1 MRFSAWAVL
10 SLVVLGLVAPGCS
23 STTERQRVDFER
35 MRVQQRVSP
44 YGGGMRPPPGG
55 TVSVEAA
62 AQPLGGDSASLIA
75 VKANPLA
82 ATPALVARGRDRF
95 NIFCAVCHGVGGFGG
110 SLVAENMLPPRPP
123 SLRTPMLRGQPDGYI
138 FGVATYGKGRMAPY
152 APQLTAADR
161 WAVVA
166 YIRQLET
173 GKLESPEMVA
183 DSVRAERIHA
193 SDSMPGPRAAPGRTP

>member
-1 MRFSAWAVL
+1 MPA
-10 SLVVLGLVAPGCS
+10 
-23 STTERQRVDFER
+23 
-35 MRVQQRVSP
+35 
-44 YGGGMRPPPGG
+44 
-55 TVSVEAA
+55 EAA
-62 AQPLGGDSASLIA
+62 IA
-75 VKANPLA
+75 ALPITPALAATPALPTTPALAATPALPITPALA

-173 GKLESPEMVA
+173 GNLESPEMVA